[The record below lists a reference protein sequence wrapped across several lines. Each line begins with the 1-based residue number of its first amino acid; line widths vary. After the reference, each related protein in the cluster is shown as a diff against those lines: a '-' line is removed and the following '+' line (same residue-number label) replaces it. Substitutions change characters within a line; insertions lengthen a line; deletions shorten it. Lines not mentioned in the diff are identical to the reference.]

1 MSLATRLNQL
11 RITKNRSLQ
20 EVADAMRVSK
30 THIWELEKGRS
41 DNPSLDMLT
50 KLSNYFGVPIQ
61 QLVGEDLDS
70 SDDKELIKMFRQVG
84 TLEQNDRDAV
94 DDLIRGMIKRKR
106 ERDSGD

>member
-1 MSLATRLNQL
+1 LPSTNGCFGKFNLV
-11 RITKNRSLQ
+11 
-20 EVADAMRVSK
+20 VAAQR
-30 THIWELEKGRS
+30 
-41 DNPSLDMLT
+41 
-50 KLSNYFGVPIQ
+50 VPIQ

-106 ERDSGD
+106 ERDSGN